1 MTRRTN
7 VLLVLGA
14 TLLASAAVPLAE
26 DLLKTSDHEA
36 LGKQIKEFVAAVEK
50 NEGSD
55 KALEKVGDE
64 LAKYKKK
71 TGKDPLSLT
80 SDLGKALWAS
90 FDYDKTASKLKKG
103 AIKDMTCPKP
113 FHGDD
118 PKAVLSYALWIPS
131 KYEARKQYPLVLLVP
146 DKGEKARDHL
156 TEKWIEP
163 ALRDGA
169 VIAAVQMP
177 DGDATDVW
185 VEMATAEKEGGL
197 SNVLAVF
204 GDVRK
209 VAAIDYDRVYVIGWG
224 EGARTAVTL
233 GARFPDRFAGIVGRS
248 GDPTKDLAIEP
259 YRNLPTFFAGAGE
272 NATKF
277 SERIAEAKYDNCTI
291 KPEAKEADIWA
302 WIQDHPRIANPT
314 EIAYAAAPQMGGRFY
329 WLQLSPFDEQ
339 VNVKA
344 NLDKGTNTI
353 TIDGEGATDVTLYFN
368 DVLVDLEKDVKV
380 VCNGTEHIEKIPRN
394 LSMTLG
400 LMVRTTSDPGKLYV
414 AQRKYDLPPKPK
426 PKTSK

>member
-1 MTRRTN
+1 MTRRN
-7 VLLVLGA
+7 PVFLAFGA
-14 TLLASAAVPLAE
+14 LLLASAAVPFAE
-26 DLLKTSDHEA
+26 ELLKSADHEA
-36 LGKQIKEFVAAVEK
+36 LGKQLREYVTAVAK

-55 KALEKVGDE
+55 KAIEKVNDE
-64 LAKYKKK
+64 LAKFRKK

-90 FDYDKTASKLKKG
+90 YDYDKAVSKLKKG

-113 FHGDD
+113 LHEEDA
-118 PKAVLSYALWIPS
+118 KATIGYALWIPT
-131 KYEARKQYPLVLLVP
+131 KYEARKPYPLLLIVP
-146 DKGEKARDHL
+146 DKAQKARDHL
-156 TEKWIEP
+156 TEKWIDP
-163 ALRDGA
+163 ALREGA
-169 VIAAVQMP
+169 VIAVVQMP
-177 DGDATDVW
+177 EGDSTDNW
-185 VEMATAEKEGGL
+185 TEMATAEKDGGL

-209 VAAIDYDRVYVIGWG
+209 VVAIDYDRVYVVGWG
-224 EGARTAVTL
+224 EGVRTAVTL
-233 GARFPDRFAGIVGRS
+233 GARFPDRFAGVAGRS

-277 SERIAEAKYDNCTI
+277 SERISAAKYDNCTV
-291 KPEAKEADIWA
+291 KADAKEAEIWA
-302 WIQDHPRIANPT
+302 WIQDHPRIANPA
-314 EIAYAAAPQMGGRFY
+314 EVVYAAAPQVGGRFY

-339 VNVKA
+339 VTVKA
-344 NLDKGTNTI
+344 NVDKGTNTI
-353 TIDGEGATDVTLYFN
+353 LIDGEGATDVTLYFN
-368 DVLVDLEKDVKV
+368 DLLVDLEKDVKV

-400 LMVRTTSDPGKLYV
+400 LIGRGTSDPGKLYV
-414 AQRKYDLPPKPK
+414 AQRKFDLPPKPK